1 MKTSLTK
8 LLVFIFLS
16 INVLLFADNYIVV
29 PDSSK
34 AEVIKLAKP
43 EFPDNL
49 RIKKQIV
56 EIQLLIKEDGSFEI
70 LHMPES
76 ANDISM
82 YIIDA
87 LNKSIFTP
95 AYKNKETV
103 AEELVVIF
111 EIENNQPNIFDKLFM
126 KKKGIDPDTLKIQI
140 ENYIERNIAEK
151 DKSYYNNF
159 YYPVN
164 VYPKGL
170 LYHNQ
175 IIKKNGFISNYNNKN
190 LNLLYQ
196 NNINLYHFEENKIN
210 ITNIH
215 TQNYPEQVM
224 LISADLAMAENN
236 ISFANVK
243 AEKNHVFNIEN
254 LLFESS
260 FLAYQGEVPQINE
273 SAAIMRNS
281 VSYKRNGFNVN
292 IGYENHDHDYSSER
306 LNNYYFANGIEDL
319 INEKSYESW
328 ALGSYKN
335 LFLGYNKVHEKQSVS
350 SMQKI
355 DFQSKSYLLG
365 IQLPKPLFNNK
376 FDLFWQYYTK
386 DLNTD
391 LDSISYNKE
400 VNSLLGVNHN
410 FNKGILSF
418 DNEFIY
424 DAKNSEK
431 QLSSKA
437 DITFMKHYA
446 LGVSFYNNSFNSI
459 FNKNLFVNQN
469 VKNQIGINLAM
480 NWAQSNSEIVIGNRK
495 QSQTL
500 YYDNMYSQEES
511 YAFVTLKNNISI
523 PYSLYTLNMR
533 QLLEYQNTDI
543 LHYEPRF
550 LNKTQIAI
558 KRDFHRDNYVTLGVD
573 TYFADQVITKTAISE
588 RSFITDIFAK
598 IQITKLFDITIK
610 AHNITNEGSYLAEEI
625 NLMQFSGQIR
635 WNFLN

>member
-273 SAAIMRNS
+273 SAAIMR
-281 VSYKRNGFNVN
+281 
-292 IGYENHDHDYSSER
+292 
-306 LNNYYFANGIEDL
+306 
-319 INEKSYESW
+319 
-328 ALGSYKN
+328 
-335 LFLGYNKVHEKQSVS
+335 
-350 SMQKI
+350 
-355 DFQSKSYLLG
+355 
-365 IQLPKPLFNNK
+365 
-376 FDLFWQYYTK
+376 
-386 DLNTD
+386 
-391 LDSISYNKE
+391 
-400 VNSLLGVNHN
+400 
-410 FNKGILSF
+410 
-418 DNEFIY
+418 
-424 DAKNSEK
+424 
-431 QLSSKA
+431 
-437 DITFMKHYA
+437 
-446 LGVSFYNNSFNSI
+446 
-459 FNKNLFVNQN
+459 
-469 VKNQIGINLAM
+469 
-480 NWAQSNSEIVIGNRK
+480 
-495 QSQTL
+495 
-500 YYDNMYSQEES
+500 
-511 YAFVTLKNNISI
+511 
-523 PYSLYTLNMR
+523 
-533 QLLEYQNTDI
+533 
-543 LHYEPRF
+543 
-550 LNKTQIAI
+550 
-558 KRDFHRDNYVTLGVD
+558 
-573 TYFADQVITKTAISE
+573 
-588 RSFITDIFAK
+588 
-598 IQITKLFDITIK
+598 
-610 AHNITNEGSYLAEEI
+610 
-625 NLMQFSGQIR
+625 
-635 WNFLN
+635 